1 MTEIC
6 LMPVYKLL
14 ETLVVPRPKFSQRLL
29 MKFHSATQT
38 TDVKII
44 YSISVQSRGARRY
57 LCAKE

>member
-6 LMPVYKLL
+6 LMPVYTWL

-44 YSISVQSRGARRY
+44 YSISVHSRGA
-57 LCAKE
+57 